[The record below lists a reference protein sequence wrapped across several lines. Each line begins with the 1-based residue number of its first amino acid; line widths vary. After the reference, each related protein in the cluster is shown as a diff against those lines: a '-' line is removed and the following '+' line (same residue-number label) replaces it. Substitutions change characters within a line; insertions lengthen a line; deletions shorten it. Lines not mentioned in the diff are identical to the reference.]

1 MDNLENKKV
10 DGIIIMEILD
20 GEMDYDLNVD
30 PLAEDFL
37 SEFVTIEIE
46 SNEEDYIKD
55 FENKKIGIV
64 FSINSKKEWTDLGYE
79 YDSEMEIHNTF
90 IICDDLEKY
99 YKMKN
104 KYDSEEI
111 ENLFENGIPE
121 VSEIFWKD
129 DKNKIINRLGGAWTT
144 RREGWYD

>member
-90 IICDDLEKY
+90 IICEDLTKY
-99 YKMKN
+99 YEMRN
-104 KYDSEEI
+104 KYEREEI

-121 VSEIFWKD
+121 VSEIF
-129 DKNKIINRLGGAWTT
+129 
-144 RREGWYD
+144 